1 MRTVRVVS
9 LVLVAVSLV
18 ACSRRSFE
26 RFFGR
31 GETLLASK
39 HYAEAALELQNA
51 TRLNPE
57 SADAQFKLGEA
68 YEGLGRPA
76 FAAAAYQRAC
86 TLARSNADV
95 CVNAAAALIRL
106 DDFAS
111 AVDAARAALATD
123 SSNFEAQLL
132 LSSALGGS
140 RRFTEAQ
147 ERLKAVIAAQPD
159 DARGY
164 QVLGE
169 IERRRGNTRAAEV
182 ALRRAIDLNPRATQ
196 ARLDLSEV
204 YLETGRTTDGV
215 RELRAALDA
224 DPTDLEA
231 NRAYGSYL
239 VANEHCEL
247 AEPYWQRVAEKS
259 PDLSG
264 TLSLADYY
272 VYSGRHEDA
281 LKVLN
286 AVPLERDADGAA
298 RTRIATI
305 LYDRGDRKRAASVV
319 DSVLASAQTNVAGLL
334 LKARI
339 AIDNGDGATARELTH
354 RAAQMAPSDPGV
366 RQMLARFSAPQR

>member
-1 MRTVRVVS
+1 MRTLRIVCLGLAV
-9 LVLVAVSLV
+9 VSLV
-18 ACSRRSFE
+18 ACSKRSFE

-31 GETLLASK
+31 GESLLASK
-39 HYAEAALELQNA
+39 RYAEAALELQNA

-57 SADAQFKLGEA
+57 SAAAQFKLGEA

-86 TLARSNADV
+86 SLARTNADV

-111 AVDAARAALATD
+111 AVDAARAALAID
-123 SSNFEAQLL
+123 SSSFDAQLL
-132 LSSALGGS
+132 LGSALGGV

-147 ERLKAVIAAQPD
+147 ERVKAAIAANPAD
-159 DARGY
+159 PRGY
-164 QVLGE
+164 RALGE
-169 IERRRGNTRAAEV
+169 LERRRGNARAAEL
-182 ALRRAIDLNPRATQ
+182 ALRRA
-196 ARLDLSEV
+196 LDLDPGSTEARVDLSSV
-204 YLETGRTTDGV
+204 YLETGRAGDGV
-215 RELRAALDA
+215 RELRAALEA
-224 DPTDLEA
+224 NPADLEA

-239 VANEHCEL
+239 VANDQCEL
-247 AEPYWQRVAEKS
+247 AEPYWKRVAAAS

-272 VYSGRHEDA
+272 VYSGRQDDA

-286 AVPLERDADGAA
+286 AVPAERDGDGAA
-298 RTRIATI
+298 RTRVATI
-305 LYDRGDRKRAASVV
+305 LYDRGDRKRAGSII
-319 DSVLASAQTNVAGLL
+319 DSVLASSQTNVAGLL

-339 AIDNGDGATARELTH
+339 AMDEGDGASARELTH
-354 RAAQMAPSDPGV
+354 RAAQMSPNDAAV